1 METFT
6 NMYSNR
12 FTAVVDA
19 CTLADVAKRDLL
31 LTLAEAGLYRLRW
44 SDRILSETEGAITS
58 ILKTRPDAA
67 ERAAISVA
75 NMRKGFPEAEYCNYA
90 DIEKGLT
97 CLPDPNDHHVLA
109 AALACRASVI
119 VTENLKDF
127 PKSAL
132 APYGIEPKS
141 ADEFIADSIDLDY
154 PQAIKAISGML
165 QKLSRPA
172 LTPQDW
178 IEKLRSR
185 GMTETVDVIFPHI
198 HSL

>member
-1 METFT
+1 
-6 NMYSNR
+6 MYSNR

-19 CTLADVAKRDLL
+19 CSLADVAKRDLL

-44 SDRILSETEGAITS
+44 SEKILMETEGAIGK
-58 ILKTRPDAA
+58 ILQERTDGTARASRAVAA
-67 ERAAISVA
+67 
-75 NMRKGFPEAEYCNYA
+75 MRTAFPEAAYCDYA
-90 DIEKGLT
+90 DIERSLS

-109 AALACRASVI
+109 VAIASRASVI

-127 PKSAL
+127 PEAAL
-132 APYGIEPKS
+132 KPYSIEAKS
-141 ADEFIADSIDLDY
+141 ADTFIADSIDLDY
-154 PQAIKAISGML
+154 PQSVKAISDML
-165 QKLSRPA
+165 ARLSNPA

-178 IEKLRSR
+178 IENLRSR